1 MTILDSRAVRYA
13 RWCVQHDNPKAPHY
27 VKLQAAQWLDIA
39 EGRNTEALI
48 DEKAYKRICKLLRLM
63 IHPDLNCPI
72 NNTIGTIRCPPDM
85 FFTLSQYS
93 LFIFKSR

>member
-48 DEKAYKRICKLLRLM
+48 DEDR
-63 IHPDLNCPI
+63 
-72 NNTIGTIRCPPDM
+72 
-85 FFTLSQYS
+85 
-93 LFIFKSR
+93 KSVV

>member
-63 IHPDLNCPI
+63 IHPDLNCP
-72 NNTIGTIRCPPDM
+72 M
-85 FFTLSQYS
+85 
-93 LFIFKSR
+93 